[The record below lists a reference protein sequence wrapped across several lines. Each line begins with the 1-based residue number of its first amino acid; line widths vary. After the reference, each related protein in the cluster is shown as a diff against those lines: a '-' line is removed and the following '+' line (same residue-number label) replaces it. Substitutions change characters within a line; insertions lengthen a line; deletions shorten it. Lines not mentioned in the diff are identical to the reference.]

1 MKIVDFWKK
10 YVKTIK
16 NETQK
21 NFVFIIERFDIAKL
35 YEKFRD
41 LILNTIIKNIN
52 NKKIKSNKRKKQKI
66 LSKRDFDIDDFDHS
80 LYNSSS
86 SKKTRVLNSIEFEIL
101 HENTR
106 SFSFVWKSFS
116 TTNFNSMKFQIFIN
130 IDAFIIIFFDNK
142 IINFDLIVKND
153 NSQFAKKNLFY
164 VKFLSILQKYK
175 LWFSKRDDFEN
186 NSKFKLS
193 LINVDD
199 KSINVFN
206 DKFL

>member
-1 MKIVDFWKK
+1 MTKK
-10 YVKTIK
+10 LNRK
-16 NETQK
+16 NE
-21 NFVFIIERFDIAKL
+21 
-35 YEKFRD
+35 
-41 LILNTIIKNIN
+41 
-52 NKKIKSNKRKKQKI
+52 KKQKI
-66 LSKRDFDIDDFDHS
+66 SNKRDFDIDDFDHLS
-80 LYNSSS
+80 YNSSS
-86 SKKTRVLNSIEFEIL
+86 SKKTRVLNSIELEIL

-175 LWFSKRDDFEN
+175 LWFSKRDNLEN

-206 DKFL
+206 DKFLQNTIMSFRKKKNVMQIKIEKSRTRKQILCNDIFLRN

>member
-52 NKKIKSNKRKKQKI
+52 NKKIKSKKRKKQKI